1 MARILVVED
10 EDDLRA
16 VIRKI
21 LELDEHVVMTASNGW
36 HATKILDDVGADLI
50 LTDVYMP
57 DVGGVELIR
66 RLQHLQKDAPVIV
79 MSSGGWEEKGDVLE
93 RARAAGATATLEKP
107 FDVKTLRKLVRRVLE
122 SSGTEAIR

>member
-21 LELDEHVVMTASNGW
+21 LELDEHVVVTASNGW
-36 HATKILDDVGADLI
+36 HATKIVENVRIDLI

-57 DVGGVELIR
+57 DVGGVELIH
-66 RLQHLQKDAPVIV
+66 RLRHLQRTTPVIV
-79 MSSGGWEEKGDVLE
+79 MSAGGWEDKADVLA
-93 RARAAGATATLEKP
+93 RARTAGATATLEKP
-107 FDVKTLRKLVRRVLE
+107 FDVRTLRKLVRRVL
-122 SSGTEAIR
+122 SSSATEAIQ